1 MKNYNGF
8 KNHTMNKRTII
19 LFSMCFF
26 LSNIIE
32 AQSLKGSID
41 GRDVWGAWLVKGTS
55 KVWLVDEIPERTR
68 LWDYE
73 KNQLVASFE
82 MKENVK
88 SINLLDNGSLA
99 FITHHEKNELTILN
113 EDGSITKRKIKNNA
127 PNYYIHPGGMYIFGS
142 IFEGF
147 VTYTIDK
154 KKISESKLNESIT
167 DYTSRFYEAGSP
179 DVFFRKSNGVYQK
192 IDINS
197 EGLLSVSRAYDKGIL
212 LFNEAKDDF
221 VLVTSKAYISYS
233 LSALESKANFDRKTS
248 TDLYNGLYDSQS
260 QAVYYCKDGNINSF
274 DLKTEKD
281 TKSVFLDVGNLI
293 FEDRLGNTAIGF
305 SEAKQKFYII
315 EL

>member
-1 MKNYNGF
+1 MKNYKGF
-8 KNHTMNKRTII
+8 KNHTMYKRTII

-26 LSNIIE
+26 LANTIE

-41 GRDVWGAWLVKGTS
+41 GSDVWGAWLVKGTS

-73 KNQLVASFE
+73 KNQVVASFE

-88 SINLLDNGSLA
+88 SINLLDDGSLA
-99 FITHHEKNELTILN
+99 FITHHEKNELIILN
-113 EDGSITKRKIKNNA
+113 EDGIVTKRKIKNNA
-127 PNYYIHPGGMYIFGS
+127 PNYYIHPGGKYIFGS

-147 VTYTIDK
+147 VTYTIEE
-154 KKISESKLNESIT
+154 KKIAESKLNESIT
-167 DYTSRFYEAGSP
+167 DYTSRFYKAGSP
-179 DVFFRKSNGVYQK
+179 DVFLRKSNDVYQK

-197 EGLLSVSRAYDKGIL
+197 EGLLSVSRAYDKGNL
-212 LFNEAKDDF
+212 LFNEAKNDF
-221 VLVTSKAYISYS
+221 LLVSPKSYNSYS
-233 LSALESKANFDRKTS
+233 LSTLESKANFDRNTS
-248 TDLYNGLYDSQS
+248 IDLYNGLYDSQD
-260 QAVYYCKDGNINSF
+260 QTVYYCKDGNINTF

-281 TKSVFLDVGNLI
+281 SKSVFLDVGDLI
-293 FEDRLGNTAIGF
+293 FEDRMGNTTIGF